1 MCRYGADSVPAS
13 VKRQLKET
21 NHSPQVDWKQL
32 LHDFIQHNKGD
43 YSFSRPDRR
52 FQGDIL
58 LPSYIDNADGNEVAG
73 LWVLV
78 DTSSSISDEKLAAS
92 FSEIRSAVYLLD
104 HLEGKLSFFDTK
116 VSDPVMFES
125 VEEPSGIEPL
135 GGGGTSFKNIF
146 KYLKDELK
154 ELPVA
159 IIILTDGE
167 ANYPDEDAALGVPVL
182 WIVIDSDI
190 QPPWGVV
197 VHID

>member
-1 MCRYGADSVPAS
+1 MSRYQTGSKGPVCRARSA
-13 VKRQLKET
+13 
-21 NHSPQVDWKQL
+21 
-32 LHDFIQHNKGD
+32 KGGSW
-43 YSFSRPDRR
+43 SFEPSLSKYLIPSRALGSRNQWWP
-52 FQGDIL
+52 
-58 LPSYIDNADGNEVAG
+58 P
-73 LWVLV
+73 
-78 DTSSSISDEKLAAS
+78 TAAS
-92 FSEIRSAVYLLD
+92 FSEIRSAVYLLN

-125 VEEPSGIEPL
+125 VEELSGIEPL

-182 WIVIDSDI
+182 WSVIDSDI